1 MRSKIYGKIRRK
13 SGPPLSFPCLN
24 CDDPAIIADQVKLF
38 CSEKCKEEAKSV
50 RYARRCIREGR
61 TERPDVREAIEIRFA
76 MILGGGYPERERSV
90 SPSVRRAVIARAGGR
105 CQQCGKRGTD
115 IDHMKGNSNNIED
128 LQLLCRTCHN
138 EKTTAGFLE
147 ITPKTEGYEELMA
160 TARRLQSRVRASVP
174 KRRCDDDEH
183 WDKLYPRILL
193 RRQNALKKKS
203 EQANR
208 AQ

>member
-1 MRSKIYGKIRRK
+1 
-13 SGPPLSFPCLN
+13 
-24 CDDPAIIADQVKLF
+24 
-38 CSEKCKEEAKSV
+38 
-50 RYARRCIREGR
+50 
-61 TERPDVREAIEIRFA
+61 
-76 MILGGGYPERERSV
+76 
-90 SPSVRRAVIARAGGR
+90 
-105 CQQCGKRGTD
+105 
-115 IDHMKGNSNNIED
+115 MKGNSNNIED